1 MSAHLVILSGLPR
14 KAVALPE
21 GSIVAGRAPEVDFP
35 LAHVEISRN
44 HCRFDCEGDVCT
56 VTDLGSVCGT
66 TVNGTRIE
74 APTVLKPGDRIGVG
88 PVTLE
93 FGLGD
98 PPKIDDA
105 SGASISARMLVHG
118 KPADRIAVAKELVIG
133 RDPRVEVVLT
143 DPGVSRRHACLRP
156 APGGG
161 CVVADLNS
169 SGGSFIN
176 GLRFDERQLTVGDRL
191 QIGPFFFQYDG
202 ESLALVSNA
211 SGGSLSAIGI
221 SNRSPKIVILDDF
234 TFTIPPSRFVG
245 IIGPSGAGKSSLL
258 HAIAGLRQPTA
269 GTVLVDGENVY
280 ASNAAPS
287 FGFVPQDDIVHP
299 ELTVIEALRFSA
311 LLRLAR
317 ATPRIEMEKLI
328 AQTLDQLRLTP
339 RANNPITKLSGGQ
352 RKRVSV
358 GVELLAKPSILFL
371 DEPTSGLD
379 PATEFQL
386 MELLRDLADTGCTIV
401 CTTHVMENAYL
412 MDQMMVLVGGCLAFQ
427 GSPQEARDY
436 FEVAKLTALYDR
448 LDESPAKDW
457 QKNFREKFPDRTAPG
472 VGEPLKT
479 ARRKPPRRR
488 FAVPILLWRQWAIL
502 RSDWRNFLILL
513 GQPLLIAALVCW
525 VSNDRGLILFFA
537 YLATLWFGCSN
548 AAQEI
553 VKEIAIYRRERLI
566 GIGAHS
572 YLIAKFH
579 FLAVLSS
586 LQALVIYGCTLWFE
600 GGRDGTVGLQ
610 ILALIGTAAAGVGI
624 GSAISAL
631 ARSVMQAVMIVP
643 LILIPLIIF
652 SGYTIKPSELKDA
665 SPKVFAIA
673 RLMPTFSAQTVMDTS
688 FLWQR
693 ALEGDLMSDH
703 GESIRNLRT
712 IDPDYESSGTGDTY
726 ANGRLVWF
734 ALMGHGW
741 WLLGSYLVAWLA
753 LRMKERG

>member
-1 MSAHLVILSGLPR
+1 MPAYLVVLSGLPP
-14 KAVALPE
+14 KAVALPA
-21 GSIVAGRAPEVDFP
+21 GPLVAGRAPEVDFP
-35 LAHVEISRN
+35 LAHVEISRR
-44 HCRFDCEGDVCT
+44 HCQFTFENEVCT
-56 VTDLGSVCGT
+56 VTDLGSACGT
-66 TVNGTRIE
+66 TVNGTRIVE
-74 APTVLKPGDRIGVG
+74 AIALQPGDKIGIG
-88 PVTLE
+88 PVVLA
-93 FGLGD
+93 FGLGE
-98 PPKIDDA
+98 PPVVGEA
-105 SGASISARMLVHG
+105 AAAGAETARMLVLG
-118 KPADRIAVAKELVIG
+118 KPADRIVVGRELVIG
-133 RDPRVEVVLT
+133 RDPRVDVVLS

-161 CVVADLNS
+161 CVVADLES

-202 ESLALVSNA
+202 ESLALVNNA
-211 SGGSLSAIGI
+211 SGGSLSAIGVTY
-221 SNRSPKIVILDDF
+221 RTPTLTILDDF
-234 TFTIPPSRFVG
+234 TFTIPASRFVG

-258 HAIAGLRQPTA
+258 HAIAGLRAPT
-269 GTVLVDGENVY
+269 GGVILVDGENVY
-280 ASNAAPS
+280 DSDAAPS

-311 LLRLAR
+311 LLRLPR
-317 ATPRIEMEKLI
+317 ATPRAEMEKLI
-328 AQTLDQLRLTP
+328 SQTLDQLRLGQ
-339 RANNPITKLSGGQ
+339 RAQNPITRLSGGQ

-412 MDQMMVLVGGCLAFQ
+412 MDQMMVLVSGCLAFQ

-436 FEVAKLTALYDR
+436 FDVAKLTGLYDR
-448 LDESPAKDW
+448 LDEQPPKTW
-457 QKNFREKFPDRTAPG
+457 QQNFREKFPDRTAPSA
-472 VGEPLKT
+472 EART
-479 ARRKPPRRR
+479 AITSRSKPRRR
-488 FAVPILLWRQWAIL
+488 FALPILLLRQWAIL
-502 RSDWRNFLILL
+502 RSDWRNFLILI
-513 GQPLLIAALVCW
+513 GQPVIIAALVCW
-525 VSNDRGLILFFA
+525 VSNERALIMFFA

-572 YLIAKFH
+572 YLISKFH
-579 FLAVLSS
+579 FLIVLSS
-586 LQALVIYGCTLWFE
+586 LQALIIYGCVLFFE
-600 GGRDGTVGLQ
+600 GGRDGSASWQ
-610 ILALIGTAAAGVGI
+610 ILALIGTALAGVGI

-643 LILIPLIIF
+643 LVLIPLIIF
-652 SGYTIKPSELKDA
+652 SGYTITPADMKDA
-665 SPKVFAIA
+665 SPKAFAVA
-673 RLMPTFSAQTVMDTS
+673 KLMPTFSAQTVMDTS
-688 FLWQR
+688 FLWKR
-693 ALEGDLMSDH
+693 ELEGELMRDH
-703 GESIRNLRT
+703 SQSLRNL
-712 IDPDYESSGTGDTY
+712 DPERELSTGDTY
-726 ANGRLVWF
+726 ETARPAWW

-741 WLLGSYLVAWLA
+741 WLLGSYLTAWLA

>member
-1 MSAHLVILSGLPR
+1 MPAHLIVLSGLPP
-14 KAVALPE
+14 KAVELLD

-35 LAHVEISRN
+35 LAHVEISRR
-44 HCRFDCEGDVCT
+44 HCRFTWESEVCT

-66 TVNGTRIE
+66 TVNGSRIE
-74 APTVLKPGDRIGVG
+74 GSVELKSGDRIGIG
-88 PVTLE
+88 PVTLA
-93 FGLGD
+93 FGLGEV
-98 PPKIDDA
+98 PRLEE
-105 SGASISARMLVHG
+105 GAAAAIFARMLVLG
-118 KPADRIAVAKELVIG
+118 KPADRIFATREMIIG
-133 RDPRVEVVLT
+133 RDPKVDVVLT

-202 ESLALVSNA
+202 ESLALVNNA
-211 SGGSLSAIGI
+211 SGGTISAIGVT
-221 SNRSPKIVILDDF
+221 NRSETLTILDDF

-258 HAIAGLRQPTA
+258 HAIAGLRAPTS
-269 GTVLVDGENVY
+269 GVVLADGANVY
-280 ASNAAPS
+280 DSHGAPS

-311 LLRLAR
+311 LLRLPR
-317 ATPRIEMEKLI
+317 ATPRAEMEKLI
-328 AQTLDQLRLTP
+328 AQTLDQLRLSQ
-339 RANNPITKLSGGQ
+339 RSNNSITRLSGGQ

-401 CTTHVMENAYL
+401 CTTHIMENAYL
-412 MDQMMVLVGGCLAFQ
+412 MDEMMVLVGGCLAFQ
-427 GSPQEARDY
+427 GSPQGARDY
-436 FEVAKLTALYDR
+436 FDVTKLSALYDK
-448 LDESPAKDW
+448 LDEQPAKTW
-457 QKNFREKFPDRTAPG
+457 QANFREKFPDRTTPSSETGA
-472 VGEPLKT
+472 KSA
-479 ARRKPPRRR
+479 ARSTPRRR
-488 FAVPILLWRQWAIL
+488 FALPILILRQWAIL

-513 GQPLLIAALVCW
+513 GQPLIIAGLVCW
-525 VSNDRGLILFFA
+525 VSNDRALILFFA

-553 VKEIAIYRRERLI
+553 VKEVAIYKRERLI
-566 GIGAHS
+566 GISAHS

-579 FLAVLSS
+579 FLIVLSCI
-586 LQALVIYGCTLWFE
+586 QALVIYGCVQWFE
-600 GGRDGTVGLQ
+600 GGRDGVVGWQ
-610 ILALIGTAAAGVGI
+610 IAALIGTAVAGVGI

-643 LILIPLIIF
+643 LVLIPLIIF
-652 SGYTIKPSELKDA
+652 SGYTVTPEQMKDS
-665 SPKVFAIA
+665 SPVVLTVAK
-673 RLMPTFSAQTVMDTS
+673 LMPTFSAQTVMDTS
-688 FLWQR
+688 FLWHR
-693 ALEGDLMSDH
+693 ELEGELMRDH
-703 GESIRNLRT
+703 GQSLRNL
-712 IDPDYESSGTGDTY
+712 DPDRELVTGETY
-726 ANGRLVWF
+726 AKAAPAWF
-734 ALMGHGW
+734 ALLGHAL
-741 WLLGSYLVAWLA
+741 WLIGSYITAWVA
-753 LRMKERG
+753 LRMKERR